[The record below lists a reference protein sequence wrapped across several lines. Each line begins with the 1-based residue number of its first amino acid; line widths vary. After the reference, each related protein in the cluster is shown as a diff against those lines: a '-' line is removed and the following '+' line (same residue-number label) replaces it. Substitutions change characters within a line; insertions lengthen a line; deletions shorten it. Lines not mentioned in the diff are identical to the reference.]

1 YTATKTHH
9 GSRTHLLRADLGIIA
24 SNDLRPAAE
33 LLLTL
38 AQLVNHLALLL
49 LSLLIVPTP
58 QPLDHRA
65 AVETHPAVGGG
76 DGTAGE
82 HQRTATADHFAAAI
96 EQRAG
101 GSACDELIVAGHG
114 HHLVASIAYGRHAQG
129 VIHESHQH
137 AAMGD
142 TVRVAVVGLNPEQS

>member
-1 YTATKTHH
+1 DDDGLVVGAYDGVEPDTGIRMQHH
-9 GSRTHLLRADLGIIA
+9 RADHGGIG
-24 SNDLRPAAE
+24 SDEMRPADE
-33 LLLTL
+33 LDLTL

-49 LSLLIVPTP
+49 LSLLIVPAP
-58 QPLDHRA
+58 QPLDHCA
-65 AVETHPAVGGG
+65 AVENHPAVGGG

-129 VIHESHQH
+129 VIH
-137 AAMGD
+137 
-142 TVRVAVVGLNPEQS
+142 